1 MIGDGF
7 GFIDFGSFGQEP
19 EKPKKEKEEGQ
30 KHSSKRRTTAC
41 VELSTRYEYRRAFSE
56 MKLLDACG
64 KFDFTEGV
72 SYHFITAG
80 DVDSLSFLKAV
91 LRQQNVRHL
100 IVSTWCMAAEDILQL
115 KQWHQDRKIDT
126 LDLYVGEI
134 FPGSYSVEWQML
146 KDWQREDDGLQRL
159 CVFRNHS
166 KVYAGEGEK
175 FPFII
180 ETSANINTNPRTE
193 QGVITIDGGGYAFYK
208 QYFDGIES
216 FE

>member
-1 MIGDGF
+1 MNDDLF
-7 GFIDFGSFGQEP
+7 DFLDFGGLEEP
-19 EKPKKEKEEGQ
+19 QPQAEQPAVKRTR
-30 KHSSKRRTTAC
+30 RRTTQC

-56 MKLLDACG
+56 MRLLDACG
-64 KFDFTEGV
+64 KFEFTPGH
-72 SYHFITAG
+72 SYHFVTAG

-91 LRQQNVRHL
+91 LRQQNVTHL
-100 IVSTWCMAAEDILQL
+100 LCSTWCMAAEDILQL
-115 KQWHQDRKIDT
+115 QQWQEGGRIGT

-146 KDWQREDDGLQRL
+146 QDWRDRGGLGRL

-166 KVYAGEGEK
+166 KIYAGEGDK
-175 FPFII
+175 FAFAI

-193 QGVITIDGGGYAFYK
+193 QGVVTIDRGLYEFYK
-208 QYFDGIES
+208 AYFDGIES

>member
-1 MIGDGF
+1 MNDGLF
-7 GFIDFGSFGQEP
+7 DFLDFGGLGGDEHQELEQP
-19 EKPKKEKEEGQ
+19 AAKRTR
-30 KHSSKRRTTAC
+30 RRTTQC

-56 MKLLDACG
+56 MRLLDACG
-64 KFDFTEGV
+64 KFEFTPGH
-72 SYHFITAG
+72 SYHFVTAG

-91 LRQQNVRHL
+91 LRQQNVTHL
-100 IVSTWCMAAEDILQL
+100 LCSTWCMAAEDILQL
-115 KQWHQDRKIDT
+115 QQWQEGGRIGT

-146 KDWQREDDGLQRL
+146 QDWRDRGGLGRL

-166 KVYAGEGEK
+166 KIYAVEGDK
-175 FPFII
+175 FAFAI

-193 QGVITIDGGGYAFYK
+193 QGVVTIDRGLYEFYK
-208 QYFDGIES
+208 AYFDGIES

>member
-1 MIGDGF
+1 MNDDLF
-7 GFIDFGSFGQEP
+7 DFLDFGGLGEEQPQEP
-19 EKPKKEKEEGQ
+19 EQPAVKRTR
-30 KHSSKRRTTAC
+30 RRTTQC

-56 MKLLDACG
+56 TRLLDACG
-64 KFDFTEGV
+64 KFEFTPGH

-91 LRQQNVRHL
+91 LRQQNVTHL
-100 IVSTWCMAAEDILQL
+100 LCSTWCMAAEDILQL
-115 KQWHQDRKIDT
+115 QQWQDVGKIGT

-146 KDWQREDDGLQRL
+146 QDWRDRGGLNRL

-166 KVYAGEGEK
+166 KIYAGEGDK
-175 FPFII
+175 FSFAI

-193 QGVITIDGGGYAFYK
+193 QGVVTIDRGLYEFYK
-208 QYFDGIES
+208 AYFDGIES